1 MSTCGSMLTI
11 SRYDSLHF
19 PAVGTRLTVLQ
30 YLNGKAAYVENIWK
44 VINWSTSEKRFTG
57 SREDVFKVL
66 KASL

>member
-1 MSTCGSMLTI
+1 MRFLGGVSLT
-11 SRYDSLHF
+11 LW
-19 PAVGTRLTVLQ
+19 Q

-57 SREDVFKVL
+57 SREDAFQVL